1 MEKLLTVKEVAK
13 IIQLS
18 KYAIYQMVANDSI
31 PYIKIGATN
40 RSVRFDKEKIEKWL
54 NKKSYDT
61 IKKRK

>member
-1 MEKLLTVKEVAK
+1 MEKLLTVKEVAE

-40 RSVRFDKEKIEKWL
+40 RSVRFDKDKIEKWL
-54 NKKSYDT
+54 KKHSCDI
-61 IKKRK
+61 IKK